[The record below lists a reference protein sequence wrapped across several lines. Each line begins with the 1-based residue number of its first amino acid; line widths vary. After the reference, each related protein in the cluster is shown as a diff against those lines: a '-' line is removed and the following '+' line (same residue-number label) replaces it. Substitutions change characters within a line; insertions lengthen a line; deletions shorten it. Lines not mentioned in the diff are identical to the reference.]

1 MDVLG
6 MIYDAL
12 MANPSIK
19 KTVDERIKFYEF
31 PETGEV
37 TAPFI
42 IIDPLDVPTPQDF
55 ADNTW
60 LTYDCLFQIDVWSK
74 KRTTTRELSGQ
85 IRDVM
90 WNLGFSQGSG
100 VDEWDKSTGIFRD
113 ARRYRGKLY
122 RVDLDTI

>member
-12 MANPSIK
+12 MADPYIK
-19 KTVDERIKFYEF
+19 ETANGRIKFYEF

-37 TAPFI
+37 KAPFI
-42 IIDPLDVPTPQDF
+42 IIDPLDVPLPQDF

-74 KRTTTRELSGQ
+74 KRTATRELSEQ
-85 IRDVM
+85 ICLVM
-90 WNLGFSQGSG
+90 WNVGFFQGSG
-100 VDEWDKSTGIFRD
+100 VDEWDKDTGTFRD
-113 ARRYRGKLY
+113 ARRYRGKIY
-122 RVDLDTI
+122 RDDLDTL